1 MVPTTT
7 ESTTTTTMTTT
18 TIEANDDP
26 VPVGGGTFVIMPP
39 SPPPATSSSSHDRT
53 MMTDGDADVDPT
65 AVDGRHRHQ
74 EERVRPQHHHAGL
87 SSALLSLRGWT
98 SDALSYI
105 ARCKSLSIKSLTI
118 PSQVRYAGY
127 FANMLDGVTPS
138 STPLT
143 LKRIIMSKA
152 PKFGRRLVPTTPATS
167 SSSSSAAAAA
177 TAATEPDDV
186 VVAGM
191 GLCTLPPT
199 LQGRESY
206 IHRGGV
212 RELLPIDR
220 RPSILFGL
228 RRIDIF
234 PRRHE
239 YTGRRITAL
248 SSHDQIGTED

>member
-18 TIEANDDP
+18 TIEANDGP
-26 VPVGGGTFVIMPP
+26 VPVGGGSIVIMPP

-87 SSALLSLRGWT
+87 SSALSSLRGWT

-127 FANMLDGVTPS
+127 FANILDIDAKS
-138 STPLT
+138 
-143 LKRIIMSKA
+143 
-152 PKFGRRLVPTTPATS
+152 RR
-167 SSSSSAAAAA
+167 
-177 TAATEPDDV
+177 
-186 VVAGM
+186 
-191 GLCTLPPT
+191 
-199 LQGRESY
+199 Y
-206 IHRGGV
+206 
-212 RELLPIDR
+212 
-220 RPSILFGL
+220 
-228 RRIDIF
+228 
-234 PRRHE
+234 
-239 YTGRRITAL
+239 
-248 SSHDQIGTED
+248 